1 MSQELDREKL
11 IGLLDK
17 LGSEG
22 DEDVLSAART
32 IHTQVAESGQ
42 TWDQLLTGP
51 EVPDTDW
58 EADEEANE
66 EVTTSPEE
74 AAAGDREALSLI
86 AKLLAKPGLYEGT
99 RQELEGYKEDI
110 AAGEFTAADR
120 TYLRA
125 LQARTAKGK

>member
-58 EADEEANE
+58 EADEEADE
-66 EVTTSPEE
+66 EVTTS
-74 AAAGDREALSLI
+74 AGDREALSLI